1 MLSRSSNIGADL
13 TNVTVTFNML
23 PVGGLSVI
31 GLLNFGQVQVDISNN
46 ITSPVYSTP
55 IYSYTQQDP
64 TTQTIQSITASINK
78 NNQNIT
84 TLIPSTVSNS
94 SNIHKIQIQGKNS
107 LEVPINGE
115 KYWIVI
121 QNGTHVLY
129 SSYGISFSQS
139 LVPMSAGLTLVRM
152 NTTAGVI
159 TQLKLQGGL
168 PSD

>member
-13 TNVTVTFNML
+13 TNVTVTFSML

-46 ITSPVYSTP
+46 ITSPVYFTP

-64 TTQTIQSITASINK
+64 ATQTVQSITTSIIK

-107 LEVPINGE
+107 L
-115 KYWIVI
+115 
-121 QNGTHVLY
+121 
-129 SSYGISFSQS
+129 
-139 LVPMSAGLTLVRM
+139 
-152 NTTAGVI
+152 
-159 TQLKLQGGL
+159 
-168 PSD
+168 